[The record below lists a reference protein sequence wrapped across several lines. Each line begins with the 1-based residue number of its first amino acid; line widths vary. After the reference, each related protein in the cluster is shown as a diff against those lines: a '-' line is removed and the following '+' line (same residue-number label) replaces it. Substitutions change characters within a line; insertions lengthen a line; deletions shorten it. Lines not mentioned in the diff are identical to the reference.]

1 MEGRGES
8 TGDDAGHSNAEKR
21 LEKDVGGGMNFF
33 VRGIPHSLI
42 CGRLHLIPHLHNKIK
57 KIK

>member
-42 CGRLHLIPHLHNKIK
+42 CGRLHLIPHLHNKI
-57 KIK
+57 